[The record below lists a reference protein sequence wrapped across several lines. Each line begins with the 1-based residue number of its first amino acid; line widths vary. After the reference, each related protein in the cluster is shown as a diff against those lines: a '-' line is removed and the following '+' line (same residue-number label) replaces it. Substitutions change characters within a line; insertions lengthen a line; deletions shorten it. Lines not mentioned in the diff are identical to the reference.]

1 MTEFCLWT
9 GGNSDINHFQAW
21 VFKNDL
27 APSSPDKM
35 TSADILQDRR
45 GLPNSAGLYM
55 TEINL
60 SCVKPLR
67 FGAECVTAVVQI
79 QQIAHVHC

>member
-9 GGNSDINHFQAW
+9 GGNSDVNHFQAW
-21 VFKNDL
+21 LFKNDL
-27 APSSPDKM
+27 APSSSDKM
-35 TSADILQDRR
+35 TSADTLQDRR

-55 TEINL
+55 IEINL

-67 FGAECVTAVVQI
+67 FGAERVTAVVQI
-79 QQIAHVHC
+79 QQIALAHG